1 MRKAKQ
7 QSAEQDTMRPEYD
20 LSSMVRVGERGR
32 YHHAM
37 RKGYTTIVHHK
48 DGSKTVTQYRPLP
61 GAVHLDPDV
70 QAYFPD
76 AEAVNMALRGLIALI
91 PAKRRA
97 VRKAKRRSAC

>member
-7 QSAEQDTMRPEYD
+7 QRAERDAMRPEYD
-20 LSSMVRVGERGR
+20 LSSMVRIGERGR
-32 YHHAM
+32 YHRAM
-37 RKGYTTIVHHK
+37 RNGYTTIVHHK

-97 VRKAKRRSAC
+97 ARKAKRRSDC